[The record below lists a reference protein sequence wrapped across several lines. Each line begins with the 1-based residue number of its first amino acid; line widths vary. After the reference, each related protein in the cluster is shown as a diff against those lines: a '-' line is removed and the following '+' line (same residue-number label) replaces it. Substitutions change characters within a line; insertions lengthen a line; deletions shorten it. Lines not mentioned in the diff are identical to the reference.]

1 MHAHETIFVYVGKSL
16 IPLLGIVAVVAL
28 IAVSLV
34 LFAMSYYLL
43 RRRARKKLN
52 SLLDENGKIF
62 VIHSF

>member
-1 MHAHETIFVYVGKSL
+1 MKQFIVYVGKSL
-16 IPLLGIVAVVAL
+16 IPLLGIVAIVAL

-52 SLLDENGKIF
+52 SLLDENGKIY
-62 VIHSF
+62 ICNS

>member
-1 MHAHETIFVYVGKSL
+1 MHETIFVYVGKSL
-16 IPLLGIVAVVAL
+16 IPLLGIVAIVAL

-52 SLLDENGKIF
+52 SLLEENGKIF
-62 VIHSF
+62 IIHSF

>member
-1 MHAHETIFVYVGKSL
+1 MLMKQFIVYVGKSL
-16 IPLLGIVAVVAL
+16 IPLLGIVAIVAL

-52 SLLDENGKIF
+52 SLLDENGKIY
-62 VIHSF
+62 ICNS